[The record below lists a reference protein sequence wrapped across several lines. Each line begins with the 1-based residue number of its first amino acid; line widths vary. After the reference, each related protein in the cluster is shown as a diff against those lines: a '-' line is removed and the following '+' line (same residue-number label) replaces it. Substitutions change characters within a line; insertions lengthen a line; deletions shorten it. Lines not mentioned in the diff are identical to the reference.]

1 MPVLIAILSVLAGLA
16 LWRFR
21 PEAIDEAAREMIGAA
36 QAAKSAMRRRRVVR
50 PAPNPSLA
58 AVDDPG
64 LAAAAM
70 LVALAGMNGRLDH
83 AAEEAIRAE
92 LANVL
97 RDEPCELTYILGR
110 RLAGQGSDPNDIS
123 LRFSKLWTRTL
134 TPEERLDLYRMAARI
149 VALDG
154 EPGDFQRQT
163 LARLKDRL
171 GLFRV

>member
-1 MPVLIAILSVLAGLA
+1 MPVLIAILSILAGLA

-21 PEAIDEAAREMIGAA
+21 PQAIDEAAREMIGAA
-36 QAAKSAMRRRRVVR
+36 QAATTALRRRRVVR
-50 PAPNPSLA
+50 PAPNPPLA
-58 AVDDPG
+58 AIDDPG

-70 LVALAGMNGRLDH
+70 LTALASMNGSLGP

-92 LANVL
+92 LATVL
-97 RDEPCELTYILGR
+97 SDESCELTYILGR
-110 RLAGQGSDPNDIS
+110 RLAGLVSDPNDIS
-123 LRFSKLWTRTL
+123 LRFSKLWTATL
-134 TPEERLDLYRMAARI
+134 TAEERLDFYRMAARI

-163 LARLKDRL
+163 LVRLKDRL